1 MSTGRTFRGAVFYTE
16 DDARGAAERLER
28 RGFTADVARER
39 FAGEDDDEDHP
50 WAVHTDA
57 PAVMLELLVEEF
69 DGWLEPDVPS
79 QPPTPL
85 ALPTGPRR
93 LKREPSA
100 PQPRID
106 P

>member
-1 MSTGRTFRGAVFYTE
+1 MRGLFFDEGHARVAV
-16 DDARGAAERLER
+16 RRLLD
-28 RGFTADVARER
+28 RGFAATWERER

-50 WAVHTDA
+50 WAVNTDA

-79 QPPTPL
+79 QPPAPL
-85 ALPTGPRR
+85 VLPTGPRR
-93 LKREPSA
+93 LKQEPSA